1 MFFKQSEKKEKL
13 DMNALRKSKL
23 KYFILIPGIILM
35 LYAAGFIG
43 ALINPS
49 TATGMNF
56 GFLPSLQRAF
66 TTKAG
71 WNGIVIMILIVG
83 ALFLYIKIQ
92 GKLNGDTDDRNV
104 KHSENGTYG
113 TSWFM
118 DEKELAETFKLTSY
132 AAETDG
138 IILGTSIDS
147 GKVVSIPIERGKN
160 RNIAIAGAQGSQ
172 KSVAFSRNMIMQAA
186 ARGASIFCTDPKS
199 ELTED
204 MYYYLKEEGYDV
216 YVWNLIDMINS
227 DSWDILAEI
236 EDGKYMDVLC
246 DVIIKNTLNGDDP
259 DHFYDG
265 IEKNLLKALCYYVYT
280 VKPAGK
286 RTLAEAYNML
296 ITYKADELD
305 KIFDDLRATDPEN
318 PAIGPYMLFAKAPNS
333 KGNAILGL
341 GTRLQIFQNPLVK
354 RITSTPDID
363 LTAMAKRKTAIFCIT
378 SDQDSTYDVLAS
390 TLVCMTFIKTVR
402 YADSRPDRMCDVPIE
417 FILDEMPSI
426 GEIPDFQKKLA
437 TARSRD
443 IGITMIFQNLPQMQ
457 ERYPRTN
464 WENLLSGCDY
474 RIMLGCNDTTTS
486 NYYSELTG
494 LATIEVSTERKTLNS
509 IRMTDYTPQYAESKG
524 EGQRP
529 VMFEDEVRR
538 MDDTELLLIMR
549 GKKPVRLK
557 KFGYFNH
564 TESLKLRQVK
574 TSEIIPP
581 WRVYQ
586 GEDILT
592 NEKIESPEDLLER
605 VGNDDTRLV
614 VKNSEKYGPQRALLE
629 RDVAEVKKRYKK
641 QIVPNEAKRKL
652 NLLDKKIIKNEE
664 KKESNPDNIDSN
676 LQSVIS
682 GHIPSMSEDVKIEEK
697 MPQIL
702 EQETVAE
709 KTQKVMAEMETSE
722 PLKADPNNISDIDSE
737 TNAASLNKEP
747 EQKKTHDSETESLM
761 EAHVIEQDI
770 PIRPEHFIK
779 DTSIEMPVS
788 VKKDSEK
795 KVSQQQKVHERKS
808 NLSQLKNRDDLKTDD
823 YLNLLKK
830 NKH

>member
-1 MFFKQSEKKEKL
+1 MFLKQSEKKEKL
-13 DMNALRKSKL
+13 DMNTLRKSKL
-23 KYFILIPGIILM
+23 KYLILIPGIILM

-43 ALINPS
+43 ALINPN
-49 TATGMNF
+49 TATGMDF

-71 WNGIVIMILIVG
+71 WTGIAIMILVVG

-118 DEKELAETFKLTSY
+118 NEKELSETLKLTDY

-172 KSVAFSRNMIMQAA
+172 KSVAFSRNMILQAV
-186 ARGASIFCTDPKS
+186 ARGASVFCTDPKS

-204 MYYYLKEEGYDV
+204 MYYYLKEEDYDV

-265 IEKNLLKALCYYVYT
+265 IEKDLLKALCYYVYT

-354 RITSTPDID
+354 RITSTPGID

-426 GEIPDFQKKLA
+426 GEIPDIQKKLA

-457 ERYPRTN
+457 ERYPGTN

-538 MDDTELLLIMR
+538 LDDTELLLIMR

-564 TESLKLRQVK
+564 TESLKLRQIK
-574 TSEIIPP
+574 SSEIVPP

-592 NEKIESPEDLLER
+592 NEKIESTEELLER
-605 VGNDDTRLV
+605 VSKDDTRLV
-614 VKNSEKYGPQRALLE
+614 VKNSEKYGSQRALLE
-629 RDVAEVKKRYKK
+629 RDVAEIKKRYKK
-641 QIVPNEAKRKL
+641 QAVPNEVKRKKGFW
-652 NLLDKKIIKNEE
+652 DKKAE
-664 KKESNPDNIDSN
+664 KTVKRENPNPDNIDSN
-676 LQSVIS
+676 LQSVIPNHV
-682 GHIPSMSEDVKIEEK
+682 GTVSERADIETPMQKETEEK
-697 MPQIL
+697 VPHDL
-702 EQETVAE
+702 EQEMKNEKNTEENKVELSTQPEEPALKQEEQRQKPEKPRIWVEVAE
-709 KTQKVMAEMETSE
+709 ETSE
-722 PLKADPNNISDIDSE
+722 EPKSDIPRNEIPE
-737 TNAASLNKEP
+737 TMSAKEVPNKEQP
-747 EQKKTHDSETESLM
+747 KEC
-761 EAHVIEQDI
+761 IE
-770 PIRPEHFIK
+770 IK
-779 DTSIEMPVS
+779 
-788 VKKDSEK
+788 
-795 KVSQQQKVHERKS
+795 RKS
-808 NLSQLKNRDDLKTDD
+808 NLAELKSRDELKADD
-823 YLNLLKK
+823 YLSLLNK
-830 NKH
+830 NKKKIVAKKK